1 MQTTNI
7 AVKAY
12 FAENQSRAHLNAT
25 KKRKNYT
32 VGQQIAQHTLT
43 FQVYLEKYSKS
54 RWTKTTDCL
63 LCRISPLG
71 LSLHCSKLK

>member
-25 KKRKNYT
+25 KKKRTTLSDNKLRNT
-32 VGQQIAQHTLT
+32 PSLFRFISKSTARAVGQKPQIVCYAESVL
-43 FQVYLEKYSKS
+43 
-54 RWTKTTDCL
+54 WD
-63 LCRISPLG
+63 
-71 LSLHCSKLK
+71 